1 MLGCKSEHELTFPS
15 FTSQD
20 QFINMN
26 QSNIRIVNKDCKCN
40 TTKIDF
46 TFFSAKDTFTSKALG
61 QYVCLKTT
69 SSNGNIL
76 SQLFAMEL
84 DMYQN
89 YEFNVSVN
97 IHIGVDVNNMNST
110 TE

>member
-1 MLGCKSEHELTFPS
+1 M
-15 FTSQD
+15 
-20 QFINMN
+20 
-26 QSNIRIVNKDCKCN
+26 
-40 TTKIDF
+40 
-46 TFFSAKDTFTSKALG
+46 
-61 QYVCLKTT
+61 CLKTT

-76 SQLFAMEL
+76 SQLFAIEL

-97 IHIGVDVNNMNST
+97 IHIGVDVHNMNST